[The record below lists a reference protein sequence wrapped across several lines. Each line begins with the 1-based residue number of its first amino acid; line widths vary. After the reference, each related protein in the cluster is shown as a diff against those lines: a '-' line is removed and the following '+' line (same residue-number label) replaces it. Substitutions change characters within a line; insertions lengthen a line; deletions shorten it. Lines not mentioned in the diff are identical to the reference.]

1 MAMIDFEFFMLIFLK
16 KYAIIILGGKANK
29 KTLLV
34 IIVMKNKFKSI
45 VTGIVMVV
53 ALFFAFDS
61 YAGNTNDTNF
71 NFDFS
76 SLSFERYTSAREKYD
91 KSPAYMYVKDMSVN
105 RTFAVKVVFADRSS
119 TSLDKT
125 YYISNAKTRNCISS
139 NAVEDRGY
147 GTKIRL
153 RADRQG
159 VGSMYAN
166 GWWSPDSTTCGW

>member
-1 MAMIDFEFFMLIFLK
+1 MIDFEFFMLIFFK
-16 KYAIIILGGKANK
+16 KYAIIILGGKVNK

-34 IIVMKNKFKSI
+34 IVVMKNKFKSI

-61 YAGNTNDTNF
+61 YAGNTNDTKFNF
-71 NFDFS
+71 NFS

-91 KSPAYMYVKDMSVN
+91 KSPAYMYVKDMSEN
-105 RTFAVKVVFADRSS
+105 RTFTVRVVFDDYSS
-119 TSLDKT
+119 TSYNKI

>member
-1 MAMIDFEFFMLIFLK
+1 MAIIDFEFFMLIFLK
-16 KYAIIILGGKANK
+16 KYAIIILRGKANK

-45 VTGIVMVV
+45 VTG
-53 ALFFAFDS
+53 
-61 YAGNTNDTNF
+61 
-71 NFDFS
+71 
-76 SLSFERYTSAREKYD
+76 
-91 KSPAYMYVKDMSVN
+91 YVKDMSVN
-105 RTFAVKVVFADRSS
+105 RTFTVRVVFEDYSS
-119 TSLDKT
+119 TSYNKI
-125 YYISNAKTRNCISS
+125 YYIRDAKTRNCISS

-153 RADRQG
+153 RVDRQG